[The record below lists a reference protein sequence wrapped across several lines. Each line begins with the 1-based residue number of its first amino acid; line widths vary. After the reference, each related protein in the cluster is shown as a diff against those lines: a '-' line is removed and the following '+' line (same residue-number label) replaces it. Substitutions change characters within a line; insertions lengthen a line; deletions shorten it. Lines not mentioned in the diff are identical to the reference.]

1 MLNIEYGTPRLSS
14 ISGLTSIPR
23 APAGEDG
30 VLRARPRAATVRTL
44 QQIEELDYE
53 YMNTSEYEPRENSLE
68 NSDPAAWPHEALK
81 RFRLIFRAVQQHSQW
96 VESCCGVS
104 YAQLWAMSELSN
116 NAGMKVSELARA
128 MSLHQSTASNLL
140 VKLEKKGLIRRERTH
155 ADQRVVRLYLT
166 DAGQALVDQA
176 PEPRQGL
183 LLQALLELPTPVLV
197 ALTRNLDLLVEAM
210 HISDEQ
216 AAMQPLNVSVQ
227 EPDSKT
233 TKPRRKPRSTEN
245 A

>member
-1 MLNIEYGTPRLSS
+1 M
-14 ISGLTSIPR
+14 
-23 APAGEDG
+23 
-30 VLRARPRAATVRTL
+30 RTL
-44 QQIEELDYE
+44 QKEDLDNE
-53 YMNTSEYEPRENSLE
+53 YMNISEYKPQESSPENA
-68 NSDPAAWPHEALK
+68 DPAAWPHEALK
-81 RFRLIFRAVQQHSQW
+81 CFRLIFRAVQQHSQW

-166 DAGQALVDQA
+166 DAGQALVDRS

-183 LLQALLELPTPVLV
+183 LLQALQELPPPVLV

-216 AAMQPLNVSVQ
+216 AAMQPLNMSVH
-227 EPDSKT
+227 ESGSKT
-233 TKPRRKPRSTEN
+233 MGPRRKPRSAEG